1 MPIDFFAPRPCPDC
15 GVAPGEHHK
24 LGCDVCRCPAC
35 GRQELSCDC
44 AFDTAVVGD
53 LAASQLAAFNEKWA
67 AKRKPWTGV
76 WPGWEECREYWFWC
90 LMAGTCAIHVGPD
103 CPGAVPDL
111 NRLYAECVWDAEQ
124 QKFVPK
130 PKEPPCPS

>member
-35 GRQELSCDC
+35 GRQELCCDC
-44 AFDTAVVGD
+44 T
-53 LAASQLAAFNEKWA
+53 FNEKRA
-67 AKRKPWTGV
+67 TKRKPWTGV
-76 WPGWEECREYWFWC
+76 WPGWEECREYGFWC
-90 LMAGTCAIHVGPD
+90 RLTDTGYVPATAND
-103 CPGAVPDL
+103 PGAIPDL
-111 NRLYAECVWDAEQ
+111 NRLYAECAWDATQ

-130 PKEPPCPS
+130 PKEEA